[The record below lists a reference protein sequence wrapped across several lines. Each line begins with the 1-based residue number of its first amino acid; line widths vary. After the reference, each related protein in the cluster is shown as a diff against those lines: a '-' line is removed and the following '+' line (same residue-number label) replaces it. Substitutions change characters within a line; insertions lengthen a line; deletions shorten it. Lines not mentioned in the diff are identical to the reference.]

1 MRCIVICINSAP
13 TQMIDG
19 TEKTQIP
26 SKSAKHAA
34 RYNEFDSKS
43 NGFFN
48 QFTSVKMLA
57 TILIF
62 HLQFD
67 RFVLKLQ

>member
-1 MRCIVICINSAP
+1 
-13 TQMIDG
+13 MIDG

-26 SKSAKHAA
+26 SKFVKHAA

>member
-1 MRCIVICINSAP
+1 
-13 TQMIDG
+13 MIDG
-19 TEKTQIP
+19 TEKPTIP
-26 SKSAKHAA
+26 SKFAKRAA
-34 RYNEFDSKS
+34 RYNEFDNKS

-48 QFTSVKMLA
+48 QITSAKMLA

>member
-1 MRCIVICINSAP
+1 
-13 TQMIDG
+13 MIDG

-26 SKSAKHAA
+26 SKFAKHAA

>member
-26 SKSAKHAA
+26 SKFAKHAA